1 MMAQGASKS
10 VAENVEKAVAGMALK
25 AEPPARRSP
34 GRAGGS
40 KPEDGRDLRAMI
52 IAATERLLEQRRL
65 EEITVL
71 DVIEEAR
78 VSRASFYI
86 YFESKYAP
94 VAALAEELADQ
105 IYDLHWAPFFGGSES
120 PTLANYTDHW
130 RKTVAVWGEHKAV
143 LVAAAAAW
151 RADPAAIEG
160 WHALWTRYVTLN
172 REFIA
177 RARASGMAPPG
188 PDADALAAALTWM
201 GENAL
206 YLAFTGSSPELTD
219 DDRLAEIHA
228 LIWHRAIFGS

>member
-1 MMAQGASKS
+1 MAQGASKPVADS
-10 VAENVEKAVAGMALK
+10 VENAISRAALK
-25 AEPPARRSP
+25 AELPARKAP
-34 GRAGGS
+34 GRPGGS
-40 KPEDGRDLRAMI
+40 RPEDGRDLRTMI

-105 IYDLHWAPFFGGSES
+105 LYDVHWAPFFSGTES
-120 PTLANYTDHW
+120 PTLANHRDHW
-130 RKTVAVWGEHKAV
+130 RDTVAVWGEHQAV

-160 WHALWTRYVTLN
+160 WHALWTRYVALN
-172 REFIA
+172 REFIE
-177 RARASGMAPPG
+177 RARASGMAPAG

-206 YLAFTGSSPELTD
+206 YLAFTGASPELAD
-219 DDRLAEIHA
+219 PDQLAEIHA
-228 LIWHRAIFGS
+228 LIWHRAIFGT